1 MADLFVGI
9 DSGTS
14 GTRAVVAE
22 GERGR
27 VLASASAPHELI
39 PGLPPGHKEQHP
51 GTWVAALETAVAAA
65 LAAPGVDR
73 RAVRALGVSGQQ
85 HGFVPLDERRRVI
98 RPAKLWC
105 DVSTAAECAELM
117 RRVGGPDRFRELTG
131 NGCPPG
137 FTASKV
143 LWLKEREPESWRRLR
158 TVLLPHDFLN
168 LHLTGR
174 VVTEPG
180 DASGT
185 ALFDVRSR
193 AWCEE
198 VTRAIDPALSGLL
211 PTLHPGPEP
220 IGELRADLAR
230 RWGLAPAVVVSPGG
244 GDNMMGAIGTGNV
257 REGIVTASLGTSG
270 TVYACAARPV
280 VDPEGALAA
289 FCDSTGRWLP
299 LACTQNVTTAT
310 EMVRAL
316 LGLTHEGLDAAAL
329 AAPPGAGGLLLLP
342 FLEGERTP
350 DLPDATGV
358 LIGLSPRTATPAHLA
373 RAAMEGTLCGLEYGL
388 GRLRGLGV
396 AAREVRL
403 TGGGARSPV
412 WRQVAADVFDTEV
425 VALESAEGAA
435 LGAALQA
442 CWSWRR
448 SRGERASVEEIADA
462 WVRVDE
468 PTRAAPTPDGRA
480 AAAHTRELFDRSWRA
495 LTPVFPVHRRA
506 LP

>member
-1 MADLFVGI
+1 MPDLFVGI

-14 GTRAVVAE
+14 GTRVVVAE

-27 VLASASAPHELI
+27 VVAAASAPHELI
-39 PGLPPGHKEQHP
+39 AGLPPGHKEQHP
-51 GTWVAALETAVAAA
+51 GDWVAALDRAVSGA

-73 RAVRALGVSGQQ
+73 TGVRALGVSGQQ
-85 HGFVPLDERRRVI
+85 HGLVALDAERRVI

-105 DVSTAAECAELM
+105 DVSTAAEGLELV
-117 RRVGGPDRFRELTG
+117 RRAGGPERFRALTG

-137 FTASKV
+137 FTASKL

-158 TVLLPHDFLN
+158 TVLLPHDYLN

-174 VVTEPG
+174 MVMEPG

-185 ALFDVRSR
+185 ALFDVRAR

-198 VTRAIDPALSGLL
+198 VARAIDPALMGLL
-211 PTLHPGPEP
+211 PPLHPGPEP
-220 IGELRADLAR
+220 IGALRAELAR
-230 RWGLAPAVVVSPGG
+230 GWGLGPGVVVSPGG
-244 GDNMMGAIGTGNV
+244 GDNMMAAIGTGNV

-270 TVYACAARPV
+270 TVYACSARPV

-289 FCDSTGRWLP
+289 FCDATGRWLP

-316 LGLTHEGLDAAAL
+316 FGLTHEEFDAAAG

-342 FLEGERTP
+342 FLEGERMP
-350 DLPDATGV
+350 DLPDGTGV
-358 LIGLSPRTATPAHLA
+358 LIGLGPRTCTPAHLA
-373 RAAMEGTLCGLEYGL
+373 RAAMEGTLHGLEVGL
-388 GRLRGLGV
+388 ARLRALGV
-396 AAREVRL
+396 AAREVRI

-412 WRQVAADVFDTEV
+412 WRALAADVFDAEV

-442 CWSWRR
+442 SWSWRR
-448 SRGERASVEEIADA
+448 GRGERVGVEEIADA
-462 WVRVDE
+462 WVRTDE
-468 PTRAAPTPDGRA
+468 STRVAPTPGGRA
-480 AAAHTRELFDRSWRA
+480 AAARMRELFDRSWRA
-495 LTPVFPVHRRA
+495 LAPVFPVHRRT
-506 LP
+506 LG